1 MIHENFLELEAKTE
15 VFLKQQIKDKYEK
28 KYERTMQEMTEQ
40 IFNLTNEIDGLNRRC
55 SCLRG
60 GAGEFRKGERLCCIL
75 GMVSLSSSSSTNA
88 GWSVVIED
96 R

>member
-15 VFLKQQIKDKYEK
+15 VFLKRQIKEKYEK
-28 KYERTMQEMTEQ
+28 KFERTMEEMAEQ

-60 GAGEFRKGERLCCIL
+60 GED
-75 GMVSLSSSSSTNA
+75 NA
-88 GWSVVIED
+88 MIIHCGFVVLALKISFPGT
-96 R
+96 